1 MKTRV
6 QKWGHSLALRIP
18 KSFAVELGLEHDS
31 PVNVRLFEDQLI
43 VTPVREPRFT
53 LEQLLKDINAENLH
67 AETFTIASME
77 YGTE

>member
-18 KSFAVELGLEHDS
+18 KLFAVELGLEHDS
-31 PVNVRLFEDQLI
+31 PVNVRLFENQLI
-43 VTPVREPRFT
+43 VTPVREPPFT

-67 AETFTIASME
+67 AETFTIPTIH
-77 YGTE
+77 YDTE